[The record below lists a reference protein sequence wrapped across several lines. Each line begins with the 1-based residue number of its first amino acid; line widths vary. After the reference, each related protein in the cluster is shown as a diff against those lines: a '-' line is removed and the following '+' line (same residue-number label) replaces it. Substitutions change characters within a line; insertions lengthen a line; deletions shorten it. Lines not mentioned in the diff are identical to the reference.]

1 MARLFGSQKFHF
13 RVISGDSERLKSQN
27 SDNFL
32 VFVVHVEYSL
42 RGKIV
47 KLKSSEKSMEL
58 TTEIC
63 ELSTLSWT
71 ISFHESVQSGS

>member
-13 RVISGDSERLKSQN
+13 KVISEDEERSKFQN

-32 VFVVHVEYSL
+32 VFVVQVAYSL

-47 KLKSSEKSMEL
+47 RLKSSEKSME
-58 TTEIC
+58 ESVKIW
-63 ELSTLSWT
+63 ELSTFSWT

>member
-1 MARLFGSQKFHF
+1 M
-13 RVISGDSERLKSQN
+13 ISGDSERSKIQN

-32 VFVVHVEYSL
+32 VLVVHVEYSL

-47 KLKSSEKSMEL
+47 RLKSSEKSMEL
-58 TTEIC
+58 TVETC

-71 ISFHESVQSGS
+71 ISFHESVPSGL

>member
-1 MARLFGSQKFHF
+1 M
-13 RVISGDSERLKSQN
+13 ISGDSERLKIQN

-32 VFVVHVEYSL
+32 LFVVHVAYSL

-58 TTEIC
+58 TVETC

-71 ISFHESVQSGS
+71 ISFHESVPSGS

>member
-1 MARLFGSQKFHF
+1 M
-13 RVISGDSERLKSQN
+13 ISGDSERLKSQN

-47 KLKSSEKSMEL
+47 RLKSSEKSMEL
-58 TTEIC
+58 TVEIC

>member
-1 MARLFGSQKFHF
+1 M
-13 RVISGDSERLKSQN
+13 ISEDEERSKIQN

-47 KLKSSEKSMEL
+47 RLKSSEKSMEVSV
-58 TTEIC
+58 EIW
-63 ELSTLSWT
+63 ELSTFNWT
-71 ISFHESVQSGS
+71 ISFHPSVPSGS

>member
-1 MARLFGSQKFHF
+1 
-13 RVISGDSERLKSQN
+13 VISLDSEMSKIQN

-47 KLKSSEKSMEL
+47 RLKPSEKSMEL
-58 TTEIC
+58 TVEI
-63 ELSTLSWT
+63 
-71 ISFHESVQSGS
+71 